1 LDQSLIKL
9 GFNRCVTEHAIY
21 IRCDAGGRLIVRV
34 YVDDLI
40 ITGANTDMVG
50 KFKAKMQSVFKMS
63 DLGPLSYYLEL
74 KFIIYYLGSFSRAL
88 RAVARAARRA
98 GSSWPRLRR
107 AG

>member
-63 DLGPLSYYLEL
+63 DLGPLSYYLGIEVHQSKQGITISQGAYAKKIL
-74 KFIIYYLGSFSRAL
+74 EKA
-88 RAVARAARRA
+88 
-98 GSSWPRLRR
+98 
-107 AG
+107 